1 MQYPIEQMATIQ
13 REVPQVDMG
22 FSALVEF
29 LGLHV
34 LQVGCSVPFQTD
46 GGYPSSDP

>member
-1 MQYPIEQMATIQ
+1 MQYSIEQMATIQ
-13 REVPQVDMG
+13 PEVPQVDMEFG
-22 FSALVEF
+22 ALVEF
-29 LGLHV
+29 WRLHV